1 MGVDL
6 ADLGLFTIQ
15 ILNISIHMSTVKSG
29 KYYLYNIFTFN
40 IIKGTQDPAV
50 SRVLKFT
57 NTIFTKYQYCRPFIK
72 GLFIY

>member
-29 KYYLYNIFTFN
+29 KYYVFTFN
-40 IIKGTQDPAV
+40 IIKGTSDPAV
-50 SRVLKFT
+50 SGVLKFT
-57 NTIFTKYQYCRPFIK
+57 NTIFTEYQYCRPFIK